1 MLRRR
6 LLLATAAFG
15 ALSGC
20 TAAVPVTAATAAT
33 DPLCAQIVLAT
44 PTSLGDR
51 LPQIP
56 TTAQAT
62 RAWGTASAP
71 VVLRCGV
78 TPPGP
83 TTQRCV
89 SVQTP
94 CGPAVDW
101 LVVPDDPAA
110 GASTADG
117 GTGSWTFT
125 AYGRVPAVEVHVPAS
140 VAASVSTSFLDQL
153 GPAMSLA
160 RKTRGCV

>member
-1 MLRRR
+1 M
-6 LLLATAAFG
+6 LLASAVLG
-15 ALSGC
+15 ALTGC
-20 TAAVPVTAATAAT
+20 SAAVPVTAATGAT

-51 LPQIP
+51 LRQVP

-71 VVLRCGV
+71 IVLRCGV

-94 CGPAVDW
+94 GGPAVDW

-110 GASTADG
+110 DSSTAVG
-117 GTGSWTFT
+117 GTSAWTFT
-125 AYGRVPAVEVHVPAS
+125 TYGRVPAVEVHVPAS

-160 RKTRGCV
+160 RKARSCV